1 MMAKQTAISGG
12 ESDEVLIADPRGGLT
27 PAQMVD
33 QKLLGVLG
41 SCPRSLNG
49 GSRQAE
55 RPTNGPALGASVVH
69 QRSLVSPRW
78 APAQTAERLRLDFS
92 S

>member
-1 MMAKQTAISGG
+1 MMAKQTAIIGG

-41 SCPRSLNG
+41 SCPRSLEAVPG
-49 GSRQAE
+49 VLVETAG
-55 RPTNGPALGASVVH
+55 RPKDQRTG
-69 QRSLVSPRW
+69 QRSATRS
-78 APAQTAERLRLDFS
+78 
-92 S
+92 

>member
-41 SCPRSLNG
+41 SCPRSLH
-49 GSRQAE
+49 E
-55 RPTNGPALGASVVH
+55 E
-69 QRSLVSPRW
+69 
-78 APAQTAERLRLDFS
+78 PAQPGQISGAGATPAMAAGNGR
-92 S
+92 

>member
-1 MMAKQTAISGG
+1 MMAKQTAITGG

-41 SCPRSLNG
+41 SCPRSLEAVPG
-49 GSRQAE
+49 V
-55 RPTNGPALGASVVH
+55 L
-69 QRSLVSPRW
+69 
-78 APAQTAERLRLDFS
+78 
-92 S
+92 